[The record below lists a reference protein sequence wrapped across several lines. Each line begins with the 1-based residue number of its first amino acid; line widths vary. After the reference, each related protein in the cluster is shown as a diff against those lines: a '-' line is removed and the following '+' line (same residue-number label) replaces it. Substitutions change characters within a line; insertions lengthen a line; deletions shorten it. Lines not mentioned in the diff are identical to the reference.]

1 MKVKGTLI
9 SGTMHFI
16 KTYFG
21 ESGLKAVIKNLTE
34 DERKVLGIS
43 IPSSMWYSYEL
54 YHNLSKAAI
63 DHFYDGDVTKAR
75 LIGEF
80 TAIEYFK
87 SPYRIHVKLGTPE
100 IVVNKAPKV
109 FSGYFDEGEMIL
121 TEQATGKLF
130 VEVRDIP
137 LADKLFAE
145 RISGWMAKIIEI
157 CGGKNVKVENEIIER
172 DSKRV
177 IVFRGRWEK

>member
-21 ESGLKAVIKNLTE
+21 ASGLKAVIDKLPEEEQKILN
-34 DERKVLGIS
+34 IN
-43 IPSSMWYSYEL
+43 IPSSMWYPFEL
-54 YHNLSKAAI
+54 YHNLSKTTI
-63 DHFYDGDVTKAR
+63 DHFYNGDVKKAR

-109 FSGYFDEGEMIL
+109 FSGYFDQGEMIL
-121 TEQATGKLF
+121 TEQSKGKL
-130 VEVRDIP
+130 VIEIRNIP
-137 LADKLFAE
+137 LADELFVE
-145 RISGWMAKIIEI
+145 RISGWMAKMIEI

-172 DSKRV
+172 DAKKV
-177 IVFRGRWEK
+177 ILFRGKWEK